1 MGLKTFEQF
10 TQNNKHNEEDEQ
22 QGPQS
27 SEDVIQQPHVEPISN
42 TTQSNQNFREVIW
55 TGEQMQL
62 TVMSIAPN
70 DDIGLELHDKE
81 DQFLRI
87 EQGQGVVKMGE
98 SKDNMDFEQEVSEG
112 SAIFI
117 PRNYWHNVENTG
129 ETEMKLYSIYAPPHH
144 PTGTVHETKADD
156 DD

>member
-10 TQNNKHNEEDEQ
+10 TQNYQYSDENEEQD
-22 QGPQS
+22 PQS

-42 TTQSNQNFREVIW
+42 TTQSNQNYREVIW
-55 TGEQMQL
+55 TGEQLQL
-62 TVMSIAPN
+62 TVMSIEVN
-70 DDIGLELHDKE
+70 DDIGLEIHEKE

-87 EQGQGVVKMGE
+87 EKGQGVVKMGE

-129 ETEMKLYSIYAPPHH
+129 DVEIKLYSIYAPPHH
-144 PTGTVHETKADD
+144 PTGTIHETKSDD
-156 DD
+156 SE